1 MKLLLENWRE
11 YLKEASGGENTR
23 VYHGSLN
30 AVFPAFEIRAPDE
43 KTHDYGFFGDGL
55 YFDTSLRAAID
66 YANGD
71 QWDFDIGEQNI
82 KAIEDAIKGDKTNLI
97 PQSNAVRIIGDKGR
111 ENAGVYV
118 LDLQISNPYYW
129 KGQSI
134 PSIINNPVLNSLP
147 EDIADDVAKG
157 LGKDNWEDL
166 VAAIKSPKSI
176 SEERWQEFFAFQ
188 VSKTVRDKGHDGIIM
203 RRSNGQAEMIV
214 FDSSQIKNALK

>member
-1 MKLLLENWRE
+1 M
-11 YLKEASGGENTR
+11 
-23 VYHGSLN
+23 
-30 AVFPAFEIRAPDE
+30 
-43 KTHDYGFFGDGL
+43 
-55 YFDTSLRAAID
+55 
-66 YANGD
+66 
-71 QWDFDIGEQNI
+71 
-82 KAIEDAIKGDKTNLI
+82 
-97 PQSNAVRIIGDKGR
+97 
-111 ENAGVYV
+111 

-129 KGQSI
+129 KGQPI
-134 PSIINNPVLNSLP
+134 PSIINNPGLNSLP